1 MSIIFGLCKPE
12 EELATKESLMVLAG
26 ATERYALDGTFLRV
40 HGRVG
45 MGFQPYYTHQRSNHE
60 VQPLV
65 NEQSDMLVF
74 DGRLDNCAELADK
87 LDLDISKTQD
97 SFVVF
102 SAFARW
108 KEDCFSRLIGDWAL
122 ALWTQKDHSL
132 YLARDH
138 AGTRTLYY
146 AISQDQVLWSTSLET
161 MLQANPQHKV
171 ESAYV
176 VCCLASLPVSDLTP
190 YIGVKV
196 VKPAHYLR
204 VRKNQ
209 CVDKAHWTALVGE
222 QIVYKEDWEYD
233 DHFLH
238 LFGQAIERRTGPGA
252 PILAHLSGGRDSTSI
267 VCMSDHLHRQ
277 RGAEREDLLD
287 TVSIYDPSD
296 SNWDDSS
303 YFSLVE
309 SRRGRLGIH
318 FDASLYPR
326 SMKPVDPADAIYLF
340 PGADSST
347 REREVAMN
355 HALSG
360 GRYRVI
366 LSGTG
371 GDEMLGGVP
380 TGSPELSDYFVRGKF
395 PRLFHCAFS
404 WSIASK
410 RPLIHTLWDTVAHT
424 FHTYRRQE
432 PGESMAPPWL
442 LKQDVRVN
450 ADLPFG
456 PVSISAHPP
465 SVVNNAWAWW
475 MMQETLPHLFPEFL
489 ARLEYRYPYL
499 DRDLVDYLLRIP
511 RSQIVAPSRSR
522 LLMRRALR
530 GIVPDEILD
539 RRRKAY
545 VVRKVFA
552 SLETVAANADW
563 LILKSPLA
571 DCGYIDSAKYLEVLG
586 QTVRGIDLRW
596 ALSLLKTAEMSLWLL
611 SDNRLSSSS

>member
-26 ATERYALDGTFLRV
+26 ATERYALDRTFLRV

-45 MGFQPYYTHQRSNHE
+45 MGFQPYHTHQRSNLE

-65 NEQSDMLVF
+65 NEQGDMLVF

-122 ALWTQKDHSL
+122 ALWTQKDRSL

-176 VCCLASLPVSDLTP
+176 VCCLASLPVRDLTP
-190 YIGVKV
+190 YVGVKV

-204 VRKNQ
+204 VRKDQ
-209 CVDKAHWTALVGE
+209 CADKAHWTALVSE
-222 QIVYKEDWEYD
+222 QVLYTNDKEYD

-252 PILAHLSGGRDSTSI
+252 PILAHLSGGRDSSSI
-267 VCMSDHLHRQ
+267 VCMSDHIRRQ
-277 RGAEREDLLD
+277 RGAEAVDLLD
-287 TVSIYDPSD
+287 TLSIYDRSE
-296 SNWDDSS
+296 SSWDDAS
-303 YFSLVE
+303 YFSIVE
-309 SRRGRLGIH
+309 SRRGKIGIH

-326 SMKPVDPADAIYLF
+326 TMKPIDPADATYLF
-340 PGADSST
+340 PGADTST
-347 REREVAMN
+347 IQRETGMSD
-355 HALSG
+355 ALCG

-366 LSGTG
+366 LSGIG
-371 GDEMLGGVP
+371 GDEVLGGVP
-380 TGSPELSDYFVRGKF
+380 TGLPELGDSFVRGKL
-395 PRLFHCAFS
+395 PQLFHRAFS
-404 WSIASK
+404 WSIAQR
-410 RPLIHTLWDTVAHT
+410 RPLMHTLWDTVVYT
-424 FHTYRRQE
+424 VHTYRRQGPE
-432 PGESMAPPWL
+432 KRLVPSWL
-442 LKQDVRVN
+442 LKPVVRIN
-450 ADLPFG
+450 AEVPFG
-456 PVSISAHPP
+456 PVSISAHSP
-465 SVVNNAWAWW
+465 SVVSNAWAWW
-475 MMQETLPHLFPEFL
+475 MMQETLPHLFPEYL

-499 DRDLVDYLLRIP
+499 DRDLIDYLLRIP
-511 RSQIVAPSRSR
+511 RSQLVAPSRSR
-522 LLMRRALR
+522 LLMRRALK
-530 GIVPDEILD
+530 GIVPDEILE

-545 VVRKVFA
+545 VIRKVFV

-563 LILKSPLA
+563 LIMKSPLA
-571 DCGYIDSAKYLEVLG
+571 DCGYIDPIKFLDMLG
-586 QTVRGIDLRW
+586 QTTRGIDLTW

-611 SDNRLSSSS
+611 NNNYLSFSS